1 MKARSSPVVL
11 IGDIVDSRLHPD
23 RQRLHDSIEEAI
35 ASANQAV
42 TPLDPL
48 VITLGDE
55 FQGVF
60 ATLGDALTA
69 SFRVRARLHPDAD
82 VRFGLGRGAVSTLDP
97 VRGVHDGPGYWAAR
111 DAIVEIEERAS
122 RPQSRTARTAYSPGP
137 APGRPR
143 GAGAT
148 AAAADTTDAADAS
161 EADTSDASDTSDTA
175 DTATALRAALDCLDF
190 VVGSMSTTTR
200 DILGGLMDGQSQLDV
215 ATRLGVSP
223 SAVSQR
229 VRRDG
234 VGVALDAM
242 AVLGRLS

>member
-1 MKARSSPVVL
+1 MEKLKSAASPVVL
-11 IGDIVDSRLHPD
+11 IGDVVDSRLHRD
-23 RQRLHDSIEEAI
+23 RQELHDALEAAI
-35 ASANQAV
+35 GDANAST

-69 SFRVRARLHPDAD
+69 SFRVRAHLHPLAD
-82 VRFGLGRGAVSTLDP
+82 VRFGVGRGEVSTLDP

-111 DAIVEIEERAS
+111 DAIVEIEDRAT
-122 RPQSRTARTAYSPGP
+122 RPRSRTARTGYSPGASGP
-137 APGRPR
+137 SGE
-143 GAGAT
+143 GEDVT
-148 AAAADTTDAADAS
+148 AS
-161 EADTSDASDTSDTA
+161 EAPVATDAP
-175 DTATALRAALDCLDF
+175 DTATALRVALDCLDF
-190 VVGSMSTTTR
+190 MVGSMSTTTR
-200 DILGGLMDGQSQLDV
+200 DILGGLMDGQSQHDV
-215 ATRLGVSP
+215 ATRLGISA

-242 AVLGRLS
+242 AALGRLS